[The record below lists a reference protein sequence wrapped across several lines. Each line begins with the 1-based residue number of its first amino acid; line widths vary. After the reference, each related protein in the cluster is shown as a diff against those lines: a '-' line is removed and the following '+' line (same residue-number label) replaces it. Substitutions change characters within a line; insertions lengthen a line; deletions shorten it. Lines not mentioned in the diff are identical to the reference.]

1 MSPAI
6 PTLSSRLRGMLLAM
20 ILFAPPWGASA
31 SETQSPIDRADPAV
45 VAEEQQ
51 GAEPSDATRTLPQIR
66 AAPSGDEVTAP
77 EPGFLVGAV
86 RVDGS
91 GMLPP
96 AVFSPAIEPYLGRW
110 LDEVQLRALA
120 RDIADVARR
129 EGYGLARAWIPP
141 QSVANGILR
150 VRLDEGYIDGIEVS
164 GPARIVVERQLAPL
178 ARGRPLKTSEIERR
192 LLIAADLAG
201 VSVGQAR
208 MVRRGDRSV
217 LAVATRFLR
226 SRTRVSLDNWGFD
239 TVGPIR
245 LHVSTELNSLAK
257 WGDSL
262 RVGGSSTPF
271 QPAEFKMAHIG
282 YRLPVDR
289 NGTELQAFAYA
300 AQSQPG
306 AGLGNRDLEGD
317 SYAIEFA
324 ISQPL
329 KRSRRASLWAT
340 VDMTVRDS
348 EFRRE
353 GELTRN
359 DRIVAATASL
369 YGTARL
375 GEGRGKARISLVQ
388 GLDLL
393 DATERGDPLAS
404 RDDADGTFT
413 RLKLW
418 GHFVHELGGDFSLMA
433 SAEAQFAFQPLLSG
447 QEMGL
452 GGRYFLRGYDYREHA
467 GDQGAAGAVELRFDL
482 RDLPQPLRR
491 AQVYAY
497 ADAGDVSN
505 LRDGRGGGSLASAG
519 AGVRA
524 WALHGIEASLELGV
538 PLSDG
543 AGGRRPDPR
552 LSFTLGARF

>member
-86 RVDGS
+86 RVGS

-289 NGTELQAFAYA
+289 NGT
-300 AQSQPG
+300 P
-306 AGLGNRDLEGD
+306 
-317 SYAIEFA
+317 
-324 ISQPL
+324 
-329 KRSRRASLWAT
+329 
-340 VDMTVRDS
+340 
-348 EFRRE
+348 
-353 GELTRN
+353 
-359 DRIVAATASL
+359 
-369 YGTARL
+369 
-375 GEGRGKARISLVQ
+375 
-388 GLDLL
+388 
-393 DATERGDPLAS
+393 
-404 RDDADGTFT
+404 
-413 RLKLW
+413 
-418 GHFVHELGGDFSLMA
+418 
-433 SAEAQFAFQPLLSG
+433 
-447 QEMGL
+447 
-452 GGRYFLRGYDYREHA
+452 
-467 GDQGAAGAVELRFDL
+467 
-482 RDLPQPLRR
+482 
-491 AQVYAY
+491 
-497 ADAGDVSN
+497 
-505 LRDGRGGGSLASAG
+505 
-519 AGVRA
+519 GVR
-524 WALHGIEASLELGV
+524 LC
-538 PLSDG
+538 G
-543 AGGRRPDPR
+543 AEPTRRGTGQSRP
-552 LSFTLGARF
+552 